1 MDAEQA
7 REWHAFEQEAS
18 RQLLAGEW
26 TLRLSI
32 MPSFSDWTV
41 AGITFRNQVVVRRW
55 LREEDSCKFA
65 TPVERLRHAAALRP
79 TIMENAT
86 SIDAHAVAS
95 ILNSL
100 SALRTPLLPEED
112 SITLDGTGFEVL
124 AQRGGHLHLCW
135 NRLPHEWA
143 PVKTWFDTV
152 WEQLHTLATV

>member
-7 REWHAFEQEAS
+7 REWHVFEQEAS
-18 RQLLAGEW
+18 RQLRAGDW

-55 LREEDSCKFA
+55 MREEDSCKFA

-79 TIMENAT
+79 IITENAT
-86 SIDAHAVAS
+86 SIDAHAAAS

-100 SALRTPLLPEED
+100 SALRTPLLPEEH
-112 SITLDGTGFEVL
+112 SSTLDGTAFEVL
-124 AQRGGHLHLCW
+124 AQRGGRLHLRW

-143 PVKTWFDTV
+143 PIKTWFDTT
-152 WEQLHTLATV
+152 WDHLNTLATT